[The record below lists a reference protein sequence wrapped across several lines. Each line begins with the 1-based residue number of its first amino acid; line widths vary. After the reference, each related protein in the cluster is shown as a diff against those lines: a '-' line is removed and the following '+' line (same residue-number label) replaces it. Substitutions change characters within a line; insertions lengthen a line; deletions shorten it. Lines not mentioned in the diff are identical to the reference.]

1 MRSDAAPSVQDFY
14 ERYPYPPPVEDLDR
28 YRSLW
33 QDGQLRRQE
42 HHLSWPARPFR
53 EDHSI
58 LVAGCGTSQAAKHAM
73 RWPAAR
79 VTGIDFSATSVRC
92 TEGLKQRYGLENLQV
107 LQLPIER
114 VAELETSFDQIVC
127 TGVLHHLADPLAGL
141 RALRSVLE
149 QDGALHLMVYA
160 PYGRAGIYM
169 MQEFCRRA
177 GIGATDEGI
186 RELVATLCAL
196 PPGHPLR
203 ALREAPDFH
212 RAAAIAD
219 ALLNPNDRAYSVAQ
233 LFELLEAGGLTFGR
247 WVRQAPYSPHCGLGA
262 RVARA
267 TQIGQLELP
276 EQFAAVELLRGT
288 MVRHSLIAR
297 RDDSPDRADAIGF
310 DGDAWLDYVPI
321 RASGTICVEERL
333 PAGAAAVLLNRQHE
347 CTDLVL
353 PLDQREKRWLDAIDG
368 RSSIGEIV
376 AADEDR
382 EPARVLFAR
391 LWWYDQVVFDASIH
405 DANDGASSRRAVV
418 TVLRDRDATVSEP
431 QALHAPASHQAW
443 HRPAVPSPAPSSRDA

>member
-1 MRSDAAPSVQDFY
+1 MRSDASASVQDFY

-28 YRSLW
+28 YQSLW
-33 QDGQLRRQE
+33 KDGPLRRQE

-92 TEGLKQRYGLENLQV
+92 TEELKQRYHLENLQV
-107 LQLPIER
+107 QQLPVER
-114 VAELETSFDQIVC
+114 ATELEVRFDQVVC

-149 QDGALHLMVYA
+149 RDGALHLMVYA

-169 MQEFCRRA
+169 MQEFCRRV
-177 GIGATDEGI
+177 GIGATDDGI
-186 RELVATLCAL
+186 RDLVAILGAL

-203 ALREAPDFH
+203 TLRAAPDFH

-219 ALLNPNDRAYSVAQ
+219 ALLTPHDRAYSVPQ

-247 WVRQAPYSPHCGLGA
+247 WVRQAPYSPHCGLA
-262 RVARA
+262 IRVAGA
-267 TQIGQLELP
+267 TPVKRLTQAK
-276 EQFAAVELLRGT
+276 QFAAVELLRGT
-288 MVRHSLIAR
+288 MARHSLIAY
-297 RDDSPDRADAIGF
+297 RDDSPNRADAITF
-310 DGDAWLDYVPI
+310 DGEAWRDYVPI
-321 RASGTICVEERL
+321 RRSGTLCLQERL
-333 PAGAAAVLLNRQHE
+333 PAGAAAVLLNRQHD

-353 PLDQREKRWLDAIDG
+353 PLDEREKGWFDAIDG
-368 RSSIGEIV
+368 RRTIEECV
-376 AADEDR
+376 PAKADR
-382 EPARVLFAR
+382 AGARTFFER
-391 LWWYDQVVFDASIH
+391 L
-405 DANDGASSRRAVV
+405 
-418 TVLRDRDATVSEP
+418 
-431 QALHAPASHQAW
+431 
-443 HRPAVPSPAPSSRDA
+443 